1 MSFLPPPQIGG
12 AGLLFAYEEV
22 ASILPLNLSVERQ
35 FLTRFASPFLFAP
48 STVHMRPICVKRL
61 LAWTAWINVRHE
73 TDCMSN
79 HFVRKKLHPVTAR
92 DDLPL
97 SSSDAISCS
106 PKVSVAS
113 NPETDLIRSK
123 LARIQDGGPIRY
135 MDMFAGC
142 GGISLGFLT
151 AGFTP
156 VASVENDLWAARSHG
171 ANFGARSASGD
182 QPAHHVPSDA
192 VTETAESV
200 FSGLNLKGATNQQI
214 DVLVGGPP
222 CQAFAR
228 VGRAKLREQARRR
241 EEVSANEAFLVDGR
255 VSLWERYV
263 AFIRATKPVALLM
276 ENVPDIL
283 NHGGNNVAELVSKSL
298 AEEGYE
304 VAYTLL
310 NAAWYGVPQ
319 MRERMIL
326 VGFHRASGINPR
338 FPAPTHHIELPSG
351 YIGSKNAARRV
362 LKMEGS
368 DHHRWVADPRP
379 TASPATSAAHALAD
393 LPPLYAQEML
403 RDGQVR
409 RGAKDPSEPVDYITN
424 EPSTAYSR
432 LMREWFGFATNST
445 TGHVF
450 RYLPRDYKIFAEVQP
465 GWEYPEIHAHV
476 ECKIAEWLAHRRRC
490 GLSTDGRNSDVRQF
504 VASWRI
510 PYDPTKFPNKWW
522 KLRPDAPVRTL
533 MAHLGKDSYSHIH
546 FDSEQARPITIR
558 EAARLQS
565 FPDGFVFKGSMNPA
579 FKQIGNAVPP
589 LFAYAIARAM
599 RECLGA
605 PRTPDMRVAL
615 FGLANSH
622 IKTTEGAR

>member
-1 MSFLPPPQIGG
+1 
-12 AGLLFAYEEV
+12 
-22 ASILPLNLSVERQ
+22 
-35 FLTRFASPFLFAP
+35 
-48 STVHMRPICVKRL
+48 
-61 LAWTAWINVRHE
+61 
-73 TDCMSN
+73 
-79 HFVRKKLHPVTAR
+79 
-92 DDLPL
+92 
-97 SSSDAISCS
+97 
-106 PKVSVAS
+106 
-113 NPETDLIRSK
+113 
-123 LARIQDGGPIRY
+123 

-156 VASVENDLWAARSHG
+156 VASVENDRWAALSHG
-171 ANFGARSASGD
+171 ANFGTRSAGGD
-182 QPAHHVPSDA
+182 RPGHHVPRDA
-192 VTETAESV
+192 VTETAETV
-200 FSGLNLKGATNQQI
+200 FADLELNGATDDQI

-241 EEVSANEAFLVDGR
+241 EEVSADQAFLVDGR
-255 VSLWERYV
+255 VSLWQRYV

-326 VGFHRASGINPR
+326 VGFHRATGIEPR
-338 FPAPTHHIELPSG
+338 FPTPTHHIDLPSG
-351 YIGSKNAARRV
+351 YISSKNAARRV

-368 DHHRWVADPRP
+368 EHHRWIADPAP
-379 TASPATSAAHALAD
+379 SAVPATSASEALAD

-403 RDGQVR
+403 RAGQIR
-409 RGAKDPSEPVDYITN
+409 RGAKDPSEPVDYTRTK
-424 EPSTAYSR
+424 PTTPYSR
-432 LMREWFGFATNST
+432 LMREWFGFATKGT

-450 RYLPRDYKIFAEVQP
+450 RCLPRDYKIFAEVQP
-465 GWEYPEIHAHV
+465 GWEYPQIHAHV
-476 ECKIAEWLAHRRRC
+476 ERKIAAWLSQRKRR
-490 GLSTDGRNSDVRQF
+490 GLPTDGRNSDVSEF
-504 VASWRI
+504 IASWRI

-522 KLRPDAPVRTL
+522 KIRADAPVRTL

-546 FDSEQARPITIR
+546 FDSEQARTITVR

-589 LFAYAIARAM
+589 LFAYAIARGI
-599 RECLGA
+599 RESLGA
-605 PRTPDMRVAL
+605 PETPDMRVAL
-615 FGLANSH
+615 LGLSRSQ
-622 IKTTEGAR
+622 ITTTDGSL

>member
-1 MSFLPPPQIGG
+1 MKDRMSSS
-12 AGLLFAYEEV
+12 YV
-22 ASILPLNLSVERQ
+22 
-35 FLTRFASPFLFAP
+35 PF
-48 STVHMRPICVKRL
+48 TQQ
-61 LAWTAWINVRHE
+61 
-73 TDCMSN
+73 
-79 HFVRKKLHPVTAR
+79 PVMAR
-92 DDLPL
+92 DEL
-97 SSSDAISCS
+97 SGSRLAAPPHV
-106 PKVSVAS
+106 PKLQSVGAT
-113 NPETDLIRSK
+113 NRLIRRK
-123 LARIQDGGPIRY
+123 LERIQDGGQIRY

-171 ANFGARSASGD
+171 ANFGPRSAGGD
-182 QPAHHVPSDA
+182 RPAHHIPRDA
-192 VTETAESV
+192 VTETADTV
-200 FSGLNLKGATNQQI
+200 FAELELTGATADQI

-241 EEVSANEAFLVDGR
+241 EEVTADQAFLVDGR
-255 VSLWERYV
+255 VSLWQRYV
-263 AFIRATKPVALLM
+263 EFIRATKPVALLM

-326 VGFHRASGINPR
+326 VGFHRATGIQPR
-338 FPAPTHHIELPSG
+338 FPTPTHHLDLPSG
-351 YIGSKNAARRV
+351 YISSKNAARRV
-362 LKMEGS
+362 LKIEGS
-368 DHHRWVADPRP
+368 AHHRWIADPAT
-379 TASPATSAAHALAD
+379 TAAPATSASDALAD

-403 RDGQVR
+403 QAGEVR
-409 RGAKDPSEPVDYITN
+409 RGAKDPSTPVDYTTN
-424 EPSTAYSR
+424 KPASAYSR
-432 LMREWFGFATNST
+432 LMREWFGFETSST

-450 RYLPRDYKIFAEVQP
+450 RYLPRDYKIFAEAQP
-465 GWEYPEIHAHV
+465 GWEYPQIHAHV
-476 ECKIAEWLAHRRRC
+476 ERKIAAWLASRKRQ
-490 GLSTDGRNSDVRQF
+490 GLSTDRRNSDVNQF
-504 VASWRI
+504 IESWRI
-510 PYDPTKFPNKWW
+510 PYDPGKFPNKWW
-522 KLRPDAPVRTL
+522 KLRAEAPVRTL

-546 FDSEQARPITIR
+546 FDSEQARTITVR

-589 LFAYAIARAM
+589 LFAYAIARAI
-599 RECLGA
+599 RECMGA
-605 PRTPDMRVAL
+605 PQTPDMRITL
-615 FGLANSH
+615 LGLRPSL
-622 IKTTEGAR
+622 ISTTEGTT